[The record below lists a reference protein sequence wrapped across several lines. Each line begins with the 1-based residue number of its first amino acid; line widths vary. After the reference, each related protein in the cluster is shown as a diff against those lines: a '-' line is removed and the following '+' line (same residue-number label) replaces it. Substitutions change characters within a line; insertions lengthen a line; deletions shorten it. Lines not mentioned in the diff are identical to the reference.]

1 MHIVLI
7 VLITALGPL
16 LFGFFLLRRFQHNPS
31 FGLLFKGML
40 AMGGILILSLFGMVL
55 LSLNGYSRI
64 TEENAIVEVFTDQVS
79 RQRYIVT
86 LFYSEEQQYQYE
98 VQGDQWQIDAH
109 IIKMT
114 PLANLMGAKT
124 IFALDR
130 LSGRYENI
138 QQEETSERTVHALN
152 PYTNIDI
159 WKFVNRF
166 EAVLPGFDAR
176 YGNAVFMPMADGA
189 EYFLIINQS
198 GLLARPS
205 NEIAAE
211 AVRNWK

>member
-16 LFGFFLLRRFQHNPS
+16 LFGFLLLRRFQQNPS

-40 AMGGILILSLFGMVL
+40 AMGGILILSLFAMVM

-64 TEENAIVEVFTDQVS
+64 SQESAIVEVFTDEVS
-79 RQRYIVT
+79 RQRFIVT
-86 LFYSEEQQYQYE
+86 LFYSEQQQYQYE
-98 VQGDQWQIDAH
+98 IQGDQWQVDAH

-114 PLANLMGAKT
+114 PLANMMGFDA

-130 LSGRYENI
+130 LSGRYQNI

-152 PYTNIDI
+152 PYTSIDI

-166 EAVLPGFDAR
+166 EKVLPGFDAR

-189 EYFLIINQS
+189 EYYLIINQS
-198 GLLARPS
+198 GLMARPS